1 MAETEQHI
9 APATNAAMTEATGE
23 ALKAVSNPTDAS
35 DKTPVVQEV
44 FTLFKSYLED
54 KLGQK
59 EKQMDSKAQTESKI
73 AQMKFKGNQ
82 KQFDH
87 NAQLE
92 AVLDKIKSENTSANE
107 ALDKLVN
114 DGKELIRK
122 RQKLIQIADKSA
134 DGWKVVDEYLSDEL
148 ASDSADEK
156 RLKRAR
162 DAASRKRKQNFQQKS
177 YADKRAKLD
186 VPLTDKRFFLG
197 KREHI

>member
-9 APATNAAMTEATGE
+9 APATNAATTEATGE
-23 ALKAVSNPTDAS
+23 SSKAVSNPTDAS

-82 KQFDH
+82 KQFEH

-107 ALDKLVN
+107 AIDKLVN

-134 DGWKVVDEYLSDEL
+134 DGWKVVD
-148 ASDSADEK
+148 
-156 RLKRAR
+156 
-162 DAASRKRKQNFQQKS
+162 KQ
-177 YADKRAKLD
+177 
-186 VPLTDKRFFLG
+186 G
-197 KREHI
+197 

>member
-9 APATNAAMTEATGE
+9 TPAMNAATTEATGE
-23 ALKAVSNPTDAS
+23 ASKAVSNPTDAS

-54 KLGQK
+54 KLRQT

-82 KQFDH
+82 KQFEH

-107 ALDKLVN
+107 AIDKLVN

-122 RQKLIQIADKSA
+122 HQKLIQIADKSA
-134 DGWKVVDEYLSDEL
+134 NGWKVVDEYLSDEL

-162 DAASRKRKQNFQQKS
+162 DAASLKRKQNFQQELCRQ
-177 YADKRAKLD
+177 A
-186 VPLTDKRFFLG
+186 G
-197 KREHI
+197 KTGCTSHRQEVFSW